1 MPKITKRFIDSVAPA
16 DKEQIH
22 WDDEVNGL
30 GLRVTVSGQK
40 TYIFK
45 YRVGGGR
52 NATLRKPTIGKHG
65 EITPDEARR
74 IALSWAAKARAG
86 EDPSGERQERRKE
99 LTVAELATRYLEQH
113 ASVRK
118 KPRSVEEDEGNLN
131 RHILPALGK
140 LKISDVTRKHVT
152 TLHHAMKDKP
162 TTGNRIIALLSKM
175 FNLAEAWGL
184 RPDNSNP
191 CRHVQKYKE
200 TKRKRYLSEAELA
213 RIGEALEQELATHG
227 NTSAVNAIRLL
238 ILTGCRYNEIL
249 TLTWEEVDLE
259 YRCLRLKDSKTGAKT
274 VPLNAP
280 ALALLASI
288 ERRENNPYVIVGSK
302 EGAHLVNLP
311 KVWRRVSK
319 AAALEDIRLHDL
331 RHTYASVGVAGG
343 FSLPVIGALLGHT
356 QAATTQRYAHLADDP
371 LKHATDAIGARIAAA
386 MEGKA
391 SAAVISLPSAQR

>member
-1 MPKITKRFIDSVAPA
+1 
-16 DKEQIH
+16 
-22 WDDEVNGL
+22 
-30 GLRVTVSGQK
+30 LRVTANGQK

-52 NATLRKPTIGKHG
+52 AAAIRKPTIGKHG
-65 EITPDEARR
+65 EITPDEARK

-140 LKISDVTRKHVT
+140 LKISDVTRKYVT

-162 TTGNRIIALLSKM
+162 TTANRIIALLSKM

-238 ILTGCRYNEIL
+238 ILTGCRYSEIL

-259 YRCLRLKDSKTGAKT
+259 HRCLRLKDSKTGAKT
-274 VPLNAP
+274 VPLNAH

-319 AAALEDIRLHDL
+319 AASLEDVRLHDL

-386 MEGKA
+386 MEGKVA
-391 SAAVISLPSAQR
+391 APVTRLHSSGLSGKRSA